1 MAAAMSRQASVAGLA
16 GGGPR
21 FAGSVSA
28 AQPSAPDLPAR
39 LFALACFALLL
50 GMNIA
55 IPSFMLG
62 PLPLRGGVAGGLLV
76 LCVLVYP
83 AAVVTAFRRYRLVE
97 FLALGLATLGLFVSL
112 VNGKSFELIVR
123 TIVESHLQAVLTVII
138 AAVLAEI
145 AGARACLKIIVAAIA
160 ISAFVAV
167 LQFFGSEAAWG
178 WRAALNAFPSGD
190 PGGLEP
196 LLAKRPSGL
205 SYSAIN
211 LGGQLCLALG
221 AVLAV
226 RDIDRRRTSPKLAV
240 DPAMFFALALF
251 VVANILSGNRSP
263 ILGGM
268 IFFAL
273 YMVRRVSFWVAGL
286 CVVGSAILDLA
297 WPLLYDAVAGAQPRV
312 ISAEDPSAL
321 GRLTLLQYG
330 VQLFLA
336 NPLGYGFGFDPRV
349 FWMDHWRDMYEM
361 TQAEVI
367 QVSVLH
373 NYLLSMLNVYGIG
386 LLLLLPL
393 CAAIL
398 YRTRYCFLFFV
409 PYVVH
414 ILFHNSAPFMGDTI
428 VWIVIAVVAA
438 AYWENRT
445 AASPHDSRLAV
456 RSRPAGR
463 AFAPT
468 VVNGPAPHFG
478 APLLPAPP
486 ALN

>member
-1 MAAAMSRQASVAGLA
+1 MSRQVRPVAAFA

-21 FAGSVSA
+21 FAGSPSA
-28 AQPSAPDLPAR
+28 AHASAPDRPAR
-39 LFALACFALLL
+39 LFALGCFAVLL

-62 PLPLRGGVAGGLLV
+62 PMPLRGAVAAGLLV
-76 LCVLVYP
+76 MCVLVFP
-83 AAVVTAFRRYRLVE
+83 TASVTAFRRYRLVE
-97 FLALGLATLGLFVSL
+97 FLALGLAALGLFVSL

-123 TIVESHLQAVLTVII
+123 TIVESHLQAVLTVIV

-145 AGARACLKIIVAAIA
+145 GGARSCVKIILAAVA
-160 ISAFVAV
+160 ISALVAV

-190 PGGLEP
+190 PEGLEP

-211 LGGQLCLALG
+211 LGSQLCLALA

-226 RDIDRRRTSPKLAV
+226 REIDRRRSSPKLAV
-240 DPAMFFALALF
+240 DPAVFIALALF
-251 VVANILSGNRSP
+251 VAANILSGNRSP

-273 YMVRRVSFWVAGL
+273 YMLRRVSFWVAGL
-286 CVVGSAILDLA
+286 CVVGSAVFYLA

-312 ISAEDPSAL
+312 ISADDPSAL

-336 NPLGYGFGFDPRV
+336 NPLGYGFGFDPRA
-349 FWMDHWRDMYEM
+349 FWMDHWRDMYQL

-367 QVSVLH
+367 QVSILH
-373 NYLLSMLNVYGIG
+373 NYPLSMLNVYGIG

-398 YRTRYCFLFFV
+398 YRTRACFLFFV

-438 AYWENRT
+438 AYWENRPAMAPHEAGLALHSRT
-445 AASPHDSRLAV
+445 ARSP
-456 RSRPAGR
+456 
-463 AFAPT
+463 FAPR
-468 VVNGPAPHFG
+468 VVNGPAARFG
-478 APLLPAPP
+478 TPLLPAPP
-486 ALN
+486 SRN